1 MLIALVVNAGILS
14 VLLLAAAIHAVD
26 PGLYYR
32 AAQEDRL
39 LEWFT
44 FWAFVLAG
52 LAFFRNAYAD
62 RKARGGLPWFA
73 LGLGLFCLLV
83 GLEEISW
90 GQRLFAYQPPD
101 YFLERN
107 YQQEF
112 NLHNVIDTKL
122 RMLAMQFIL
131 LGYGVVMS
139 IIAALPAVAR
149 LAADWRIVTSPV
161 SLVPAFAI
169 LAAVYAWYPLDF
181 TGEWI
186 EAAMGL
192 AFLSC
197 ALLTRP
203 GRAARESMAGFAGSV
218 AIALLASLA
227 TLGVFRLQHGS
238 EGERIDAA
246 KAEIEALVTDFET
259 PQLRTR
265 CNIHKRLYTFMRD
278 YKQPY
283 LARGEFARLVSEQGD
298 DTRARYLLDPWN
310 SPYWVRRKCKRGRAV
325 AFVYSF
331 GPNRRRDSTEW
342 ELGGDDIG
350 AYFIRD

>member
-1 MLIALVVNAGILS
+1 
-14 VLLLAAAIHAVD
+14 
-26 PGLYYR
+26 
-32 AAQEDRL
+32 
-39 LEWFT
+39 
-44 FWAFVLAG
+44 
-52 LAFFRNAYAD
+52 
-62 RKARGGLPWFA
+62 
-73 LGLGLFCLLV
+73 
-83 GLEEISW
+83 
-90 GQRLFAYQPPD
+90 
-101 YFLERN
+101 
-107 YQQEF
+107 
-112 NLHNVIDTKL
+112 
-122 RMLAMQFIL
+122 
-131 LGYGVVMS
+131 
-139 IIAALPAVAR
+139 
-149 LAADWRIVTSPV
+149 
-161 SLVPAFAI
+161 
-169 LAAVYAWYPLDF
+169 
-181 TGEWI
+181 
-186 EAAMGL
+186 MGL

-203 GRAARESMAGFAGSV
+203 GRAARESMAGLAGSV
-218 AIALLASLA
+218 SIALVASLA
-227 TLGVFRLQHGS
+227 TLGVLRLQHGS

-246 KAEIEALVTDFET
+246 NAEIEALVADFET

-283 LARGEFARLVSEQGD
+283 LARGEFARLVSARGD